1 MIRFLLVVLL
11 LLIGSAPLSAH
22 EIGTTRVR
30 LDLLADGSWRATI
43 ATPPT
48 ALLARLAAR
57 RPDLPAGAGLD
68 AYRPDLAAAISL
80 DLDGHPTKT
89 SLTAV
94 TRHEAE
100 DKDRPAVIDII
111 AEGEISPEAAQAT
124 FRFDLVASAYS
135 LSIHRPGQNVPT
147 LLWVEG
153 DARSPAFSL
162 TSMETKDLAE
172 TVADYIRLGFTHV
185 LPLGLDH
192 ILFILALCLY
202 APRLRPLLMQASAFT
217 LAHSATLALTMTGVI
232 DPPSSLVEILI
243 AVSIAYVAVEN
254 LAQPKA
260 SARRPLIVFAFGLL
274 HGMGF
279 AGALREAA
287 PVSGDLVPAL
297 IGFNLGVEVGQ
308 LAVIGLYIL
317 LVGFWTRSRRWYRD
331 WVVSPLSLAIAAAG
345 AAWTWERLQAAGYL

>member
-1 MIRFLLVVLL
+1 MRRLL
-11 LLIGSAPLSAH
+11 LLMLCLLSAAASAAAH
-22 EIGTTRVR
+22 EIGTTRVT
-30 LDLLADGSWRATI
+30 LDLLAEGRWRATI
-43 ATPPT
+43 LTPPS

-57 RPDLPAGAGLD
+57 NPDLPPEAGIEAF
-68 AYRPDLAAAISL
+68 RPALAAAIRL
-80 DLDGHPTKT
+80 DVDGQSTET
-89 SLTAV
+89 TRLAV
-94 TRHEAE
+94 KLHQAE
-100 DKDRPAVIDII
+100 DKDRPAVAEIL
-111 AEGEISPEAAQAT
+111 AEGAAPPNAAHAT
-124 FRFDLVASAYS
+124 WRFDLVASAYS
-135 LSIHRPGQNVPT
+135 LSVHRTGEEEPM
-147 LLWVEG
+147 LIWIDG
-153 DARSPAFSL
+153 DARSAQFSL
-162 TSMETKDLAE
+162 IGADEKSLADILSDY
-172 TVADYIRLGFTHV
+172 VALGFTHV

-279 AGALREAA
+279 ASALREAA
-287 PVSGDLVPAL
+287 PVSADLVPAL
-297 IGFNLGVEVGQ
+297 IGFNLGVEFGQ
-308 LAVIGLYIL
+308 MAVIGLYIL
-317 LVGFWTRSRRWYRD
+317 LVGFWTRSRRWYSA

>member
-1 MIRFLLVVLL
+1 MIRFLLCALL

-30 LDLLADGSWRATI
+30 LDLLADGRWRATI
-43 ATPPT
+43 STPPT
-48 ALLARLAAR
+48 ALLARLSAR
-57 RPDLPAGAGLD
+57 RPNMPSGAGLD
-68 AYRPDLAAAISL
+68 VYRPDLAAAISL
-80 DLDGHPTKT
+80 DFDGRRSQTRLT
-89 SLTAV
+89 SV

-111 AEGEISPEAAQAT
+111 AEGVVPPKAAQAT

-135 LSIHRPGQNVPT
+135 LSIHRPGQDEPT

-162 TSMETKDLAE
+162 TDAE
-172 TVADYIRLGFTHV
+172 EKSRANILSDYVALGFTHV

-202 APRLRPLLMQASAFT
+202 APRLRPLLIQASAFT
-217 LAHSATLALTMTGVI
+217 LAHSATLALTMTGLI
-232 DPPSSLVEILI
+232 NPPSSLVEILI

-260 SARRPLIVFAFGLL
+260 SARRPLIVFAFGLF

-287 PVSGDLVPAL
+287 PLSTDLVPAL
-297 IGFNLGVEVGQ
+297 IGFNIGVEFGQ

-317 LVGFWTRSRRWYRD
+317 LVGFWTRSRRWYRA
-331 WVVSPLSLAIAAAG
+331 WIVSPLSLAIAAAG